1 VKSKS
6 MNVLAGCRQ
15 KNAVAAKAM
24 LGVFTIV
31 LLLVSPLRGA
41 ANASHH
47 YTDKQMDALAVR
59 VGQTFWL
66 YSPDGKLPAFVNAPN
81 AAAAAFRPGDKES
94 FVITELAGRAKK
106 DPYYAVK
113 FASGKVAYIRPDL
126 FHEALNLTILS
137 ADPFADEKRRAEQ
150 RDAEEKN
157 RVDWI
162 KAQPWSLAVKE
173 AAIKK
178 QPTPGLTGAEVKR
191 VFGAP
196 QRITKLR
203 GPIKVSE
210 EHWFYADGSVL
221 VMTNGLLTRMER
233 PQTK

>member
-1 VKSKS
+1 VKTES
-6 MNVLAGCRQ
+6 MRILAGCRQ
-15 KNAVAAKAM
+15 KNAVSAKAII
-24 LGVFTIV
+24 GVLTIV
-31 LLLVSPLRGA
+31 LLLVSPLRGV

-47 YTDKQMDALAVR
+47 YTDKQMDALAAR

-66 YSPDGKLPAFVNAPN
+66 YSQDGSMPAFVNAPN

-94 FVITELAGRAKK
+94 FVITELAGRAKR

-113 FASGKVAYIRPDL
+113 FDSGKVAYIRPDL

-137 ADPFADEKRRAEQ
+137 ADPFAGEKEKAER

-191 VFGAP
+191 VFGTP

-221 VMTNGLLTRMER
+221 VMTNGLLTRVEK
-233 PQTK
+233 PQPK